1 MEYTTEQ
8 IQEMAKI
15 EANNKKHEHIKL
27 DYQDGIYYGFQQGFE
42 KALSLF
48 AVSGRSEQLVC
59 GRHIKTCVFYK
70 DGKCNSNDYCRDQVE
85 QTN

>member
-15 EANNKKHEHIKL
+15 EANDKKHEHIKL

-42 KALSLF
+42 RALSLF
-48 AVSGRSEQLVC
+48 AVSGSSAINRCDECSKELES
-59 GRHIKTCVFYK
+59 GTVFCSA
-70 DGKCNSNDYCRDQVE
+70 DCRQHYYH
-85 QTN
+85 